1 MRIKRDYPLTV
12 CIGLFCL
19 LITVLFGCGEPQ
31 EKAYMLDVKYESTLK
46 ISQKKDSISANEK
59 ANILDVK
66 HESTFKT
73 SQMKDSISANE
84 QVILCFGNS
93 LTEGYGLKEEE
104 AYPAIL
110 QQKIDSA
117 GFNYKVVNAGLSGET
132 TSGGLGRLN
141 WVLQS
146 QKNIQLFI
154 LELGTNDGLRG
165 ISLKEAKKNLQ
176 QIIDTVSLKIPKA
189 PIVLAGMQIPPNM
202 GPEYTTKFKNIFPA
216 LAESNSIALIP
227 FLLEGVAGDKTLNQE
242 DGIHPTAEGT
252 KIVAKNVW
260 KIIQPFLK

>member
-1 MRIKRDYPLTV
+1 MMRIKRDYPLTV

-19 LITVLFGCGEPQ
+19 LIIVLFGCGEPQ
-31 EKAYMLDVKYESTLK
+31 EKT
-46 ISQKKDSISANEK
+46 
-59 ANILDVK
+59 NILDVK

-84 QVILCFGNS
+84 KVILCFGNS

-104 AYPAIL
+104 AYPALL

-117 GFNYKVVNAGLSGET
+117 GFKYKVVNAGLSGET

-141 WVLQS
+141 WILQS

-154 LELGTNDGLRG
+154 LELGPNDGLRG
-165 ISLKEAKKNLQ
+165 ISLKETKKNLQ

-202 GPEYTTKFKNIFPA
+202 GPEYTTEFKNIFPA
-216 LAESNSIALIP
+216 LAESNSTALIP

-242 DGIHPTAEGT
+242 DGIHPTAKGT
-252 KIVAKNVW
+252 IIVAKNVW
-260 KIIQPFLK
+260 KVVQSFLK

>member
-12 CIGLFCL
+12 CIGLFYL
-19 LITVLFGCGEPQ
+19 LITVLFGCGGPQ
-31 EKAYMLDVKYESTLK
+31 EKINT
-46 ISQKKDSISANEK
+46 N
-59 ANILDVK
+59 DVK
-66 HESTFKT
+66 HKSTFKK

-84 QVILCFGNS
+84 KVILCFGNS

-104 AYPAIL
+104 AYPALL

-117 GFNYKVVNAGLSGET
+117 GLNYKVVNAGLSGET

-146 QKNIQLFI
+146 QNNIQLFI
-154 LELGTNDGLRG
+154 LELGPNDGLRG
-165 ISLKEAKKNLQ
+165 ISPKETKKNLQ

-202 GPEYTTKFKNIFPA
+202 GPDYTTEFKNIFPV

-252 KIVAKNVW
+252 KIVAENVW
-260 KIIQPFLK
+260 KIIQPILKK